1 MLQRD
6 TGGGSPAIEP
16 RDAMPA
22 VTGANG
28 VTLLFL
34 LSILSAFLLII
45 CGVVSRAAGTGFFC
59 GPVDGSTIFCC
70 ACGVFGACGAF
81 ATLWSRCPCAIG
93 DSSFGSLCTRDGGAF
108 GVSTT
113 LGDLGIFGYFPA
125 FFDSTG
131 NFCGT
136 DAPSFFFF
144 FNFFD
149 FFNFFIAPLFFL
161 FCFVT
166 T

>member
-1 MLQRD
+1 MAPP
-6 TGGGSPAIEP
+6 SS
-16 RDAMPA
+16 A
-22 VTGANG
+22 VP
-28 VTLLFL
+28 VVSLVLVVPLPLF
-34 LSILSAFLLII
+34 
-45 CGVVSRAAGTGFFC
+45 GVVALADLG
-59 GPVDGSTIFCC
+59 
-70 ACGVFGACGAF
+70 
-81 ATLWSRCPCAIG
+81 AIG

-136 DAPSFFFF
+136 DAPSSFFFF
-144 FNFFD
+144 FF